1 MTQDVLHDAEEKMKK
16 AVDVLRKN
24 IAGIRTGRAS
34 PVLLD
39 PITVEY
45 YGSQVP
51 LKQLAGISVPEAR
64 TIIIQAYDKSTLPAI
79 EKAILKSQLG
89 ITPKTEAGRII
100 LNIPPL
106 TEERRRDLVKVIK
119 KEAEES
125 KISLRNIR
133 RDAIEHLKKE
143 KEEKKI
149 TEDIEKHKEEE
160 AQKMVTRFSDEIDK
174 LIKTKEGEV
183 LDLPVRQAGV

>member
-1 MTQDVLHDAEEKMKK
+1 MTPDILHDAEEKMKK
-16 AVDVLRKN
+16 ALEVLRKN
-24 IAGIRTGRAS
+24 FAGVRTGRAS
-34 PVLLD
+34 PQLLD

-51 LKQLAGISVPEAR
+51 LKQLAGISVPESK
-64 TIIIQAYDKSTLPAI
+64 TIVIQAYDKSTLPAI

-89 ITPKTEAGRII
+89 VTPKTEAGRII
-100 LNIPPL
+100 LNMPPL
-106 TEERRRDLVKVIK
+106 TEERRRELVKVIK

-143 KEEKKI
+143 KENKII
-149 TEDIEKHKEEE
+149 TEDIEKHKEAET
-160 AQKMVTRFSDEIDK
+160 QKMVNKYSDEIDK
-174 LIKTKEGEV
+174 QVKTKEGEILEV
-183 LDLPVRQAGV
+183 